1 METLFIADDEKTIR
15 DGLKCIVNWE
25 ELGFS
30 ICGEASNG
38 EDALSGILKNAP
50 SLVLLDI
57 RMPKLMGV
65 DIIKIAREQGF
76 QGKFIILSGYSD
88 FSYAQAA
95 IRYGVDFYL
104 TKPID
109 EDELL
114 EAIRTI
120 YAALQSERQN
130 KNHIALYREKA
141 KDVILHDLI
150 VGTLQ
155 IGDEYGLS
163 TAALQNMELEAA
175 IYQVVIY
182 EKIWPA
188 SRGQQLQF
196 CRSFKYHQ

>member
-95 IRYGVDFYL
+95 IRDR
-104 TKPID
+104 K
-109 EDELL
+109 
-114 EAIRTI
+114 
-120 YAALQSERQN
+120 S
-130 KNHIALYREKA
+130 
-141 KDVILHDLI
+141 
-150 VGTLQ
+150 
-155 IGDEYGLS
+155 
-163 TAALQNMELEAA
+163 
-175 IYQVVIY
+175 VV
-182 EKIWPA
+182 
-188 SRGQQLQF
+188 
-196 CRSFKYHQ
+196 